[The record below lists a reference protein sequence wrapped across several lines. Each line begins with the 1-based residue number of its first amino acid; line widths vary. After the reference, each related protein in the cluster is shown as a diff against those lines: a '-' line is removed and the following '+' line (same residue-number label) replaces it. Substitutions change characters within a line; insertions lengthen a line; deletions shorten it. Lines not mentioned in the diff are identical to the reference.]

1 MAKKQACI
9 GMIRYRNKENDTA
22 VLSGCTA
29 LSSSYPPLVPMII
42 IRTMHPS
49 KKVALILLNAVSFL
63 R

>member
-1 MAKKQACI
+1 
-9 GMIRYRNKENDTA
+9 MIRYRNRENA
-22 VLSGCTA
+22 AAILSGCTA

-42 IRTMHPS
+42 FRKIHPS